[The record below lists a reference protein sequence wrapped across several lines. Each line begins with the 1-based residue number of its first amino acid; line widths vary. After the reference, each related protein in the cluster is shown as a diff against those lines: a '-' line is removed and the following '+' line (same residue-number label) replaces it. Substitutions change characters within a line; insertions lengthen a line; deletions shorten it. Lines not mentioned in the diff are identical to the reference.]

1 MAVASRPPARRL
13 FLLRWLLVALLAIA
27 AIWTINRLTAAP
39 DGPTPR
45 IWPDTPYSTDGL
57 PRSYDVAMAR
67 AEIAVANASAAAAS
81 APDQWLMH
89 EILAS
94 EYLAKAQ
101 LSGSYDDYAAAERAL
116 DDAFKVAVTGSG
128 PHMVRAS
135 LEFTMHR
142 LAGAEQQLDAIDR
155 YVVPPDRGERA
166 EIAAMRGDIAFYRG
180 QYSQALAHYDQA
192 DALVPNAASFRRAI
206 HAARTGDPDR
216 ALAWFDQAEKAYRSP
231 SPQTRAYFALQRG
244 IVQLDRGKLNEAMEH
259 FRSADRLFPG
269 RWLFQEHI
277 AEVLTL
283 QGKKTEAEALY
294 RDIIRRTGHPEFID
308 ALAGIAAAKGET
320 ATAARL
326 YAQSSAIWA
335 RRLKQFP
342 EATYG
347 HAIDHCIAKKD
358 WPCALQLA
366 QKNHQARPFG
376 EAKIAL
382 ARALLGSGQI
392 SQARA
397 MIETVLAS
405 PWRTTDLHRAASEIY
420 TASGMAA
427 QAQAQGRLAG
437 ATAIGVP

>member
-1 MAVASRPPARRL
+1 MAVVSKLPERRL
-13 FLLRWLLVALLAIA
+13 FRLRWVLVAFLGIA
-27 AIWTINRLTAAP
+27 AIWTLNRLMAAP
-39 DGPTPR
+39 EGPTPR
-45 IWPDTPYSTDGL
+45 SWPATPYSTDGL
-57 PRSYDVAMAR
+57 PHSYDEAMAR
-67 AEIAVANASAAAAS
+67 TKVAVANASAAAAS

-155 YVVPPDRGERA
+155 YVVPPDLAERA

-192 DALVPNAASFRRAI
+192 DALVPNATSFRRAI
-206 HAARTGDPDR
+206 HAARIGNPDR
-216 ALAWFDQAEKAYRSP
+216 ALAYFTQAESAYRSP

-269 RWLFQEHI
+269 RWLIEEHI

-283 QGKKTEAEALY
+283 TGKKTEAEALY

-326 YAQSSAIWA
+326 YAQSSALWA

-358 WPCALQLA
+358 WPCALDLA

-382 ARALLGSGQI
+382 ARALLGSGRI
-392 SQARA
+392 GEARA

-420 TASGMAA
+420 TASGMA
-427 QAQAQGRLAG
+427 
-437 ATAIGVP
+437 T

>member
-13 FLLRWLLVALLAIA
+13 FLFRWVLVALLGIG
-27 AIWTINRLTAAP
+27 AIWTVSRLAAAP
-39 DGPTPR
+39 EGPTR
-45 IWPDTPYSTDGL
+45 RTWPDTPYSTDGL
-57 PRSYDVAMAR
+57 TRSYDEAMAR
-67 AEIAVANASAAAAS
+67 AKVAVANASAAAAS

-116 DDAFKVAVTGSG
+116 RDAFKVAVTGSG

-180 QYSQALAHYDQA
+180 QYSQALAHYDMA

-206 HAARTGDPDR
+206 HAARTGNPDR
-216 ALAWFDQAEKAYRSP
+216 ALTYFTQAENAYRSP
-231 SPQTRAYFALQRG
+231 TPQTRAYFALQRG

-259 FRSADRLFPG
+259 FRNADRLFPG
-269 RWLFQEHI
+269 RWLIEEHI

-308 ALAGIAAAKGET
+308 ALASIAAAKGEP

-347 HAIDHCIAKKD
+347 HAIDHCVAKKD

-382 ARALLGSGQI
+382 ARALLRSGQI

-405 PWRTTDLHRAASEIY
+405 PWRTTDLHRAATEIY

-427 QAQAQGRLAG
+427 QAQARLAS
-437 ATAIGVP
+437 ATAIVSP

>member
-1 MAVASRPPARRL
+1 MLVVLLGMAAFWS
-13 FLLRWLLVALLAIA
+13 IH
-27 AIWTINRLTAAP
+27 RLTAAP
-39 DGPTPR
+39 EGPTPHQ
-45 IWPDTPYSTDGL
+45 WPATPYSTDGL

-67 AEIAVANASAAAAS
+67 AKLAVANASAAAAS

-142 LAGAEQQLDAIDR
+142 LASAEQQLDAIAR
-155 YVVPPDRGERA
+155 YVVPPDRGDRA

-180 QYSQALAHYDQA
+180 QYSQALALYDQA

-206 HAARTGDPDR
+206 HAARTGNPDR
-216 ALAWFDQAEKAYRSP
+216 ALAWFDQAESAYRSP
-231 SPQTRAYFALQRG
+231 TPQTRAYFELQRG
-244 IVQLDRGKLNEAMEH
+244 IVALDRGELDDAMDH
-259 FRSADRLFPG
+259 FRNADRLFPG
-269 RWLFQEHI
+269 RWLIQEHI

-283 QGKKTEAEALY
+283 QGKISEAESLY

-308 ALAGIAAAKGET
+308 ALAGIAAAKGDT

-326 YAQSSAIWA
+326 HAQSSALWA
-335 RRLKQFP
+335 RRLRQFP

-347 HAIDHCIAKKD
+347 HAIDHCMAKRD
-358 WPCALQLA
+358 WACALTLA

-382 ARALLGSGQI
+382 ARALLGSGRV
-392 SQARA
+392 SEART

-420 TASGMAA
+420 SASGMAA
-427 QAQAQGRLAG
+427 QAQTQARLAS
-437 ATAIGVP
+437 AP

>member
-1 MAVASRPPARRL
+1 MAVASTPPARRFL
-13 FLLRWLLVALLAIA
+13 LLRWLLVALLAIA

-39 DGPTPR
+39 EAPTPR
-45 IWPDTPYSTDGL
+45 NWPATPYSTDGL
-57 PRSYDVAMAR
+57 PRSYAEAMAR
-67 AEIAVANASAAAAS
+67 AEVAVANASAAAAR
-81 APDQWLMH
+81 APDQWLMQ

-94 EYLAKAQ
+94 EVLAKAQ

-116 DDAFKVAVTGSG
+116 NDAFKVAVTGSG
-128 PHMVRAS
+128 PHLVRAS

-142 LAGAEQQLDAIDR
+142 LAGAEQQLDAIDK

-180 QYSQALAHYDQA
+180 QYSQAMAHYDQA

-206 HAARTGDPDR
+206 HAARTGNPDG
-216 ALAWFDQAEKAYRSP
+216 ALAWFAKAENAYRSP

-244 IVQLDRGKLNEAMEH
+244 IVELDRGRLDAAMQH
-259 FRSADRLFPG
+259 FRTADRLFPG
-269 RWLFQEHI
+269 RWLIEEHI
-277 AEVLTL
+277 AEVLNR
-283 QGKKTEAEALY
+283 QGKISEAETLY

-308 ALAGIAAAKGET
+308 ALAGIAAAKGDT

-326 YAQSSAIWA
+326 YAQSSALWA
-335 RRLKQFP
+335 RRLTQFP

-347 HAIDHCIAKKD
+347 HALDHCIAKKD
-358 WPCALQLA
+358 WPCALELA

-382 ARALLGSGQI
+382 ARALLGSGRI

-405 PWRTTDLHRAASEIY
+405 PWRTSDLHRAASEIY

-427 QAQAQGRLAG
+427 QAQAQARLAS
-437 ATAIGVP
+437 AP

>member
-1 MAVASRPPARRL
+1 V
-13 FLLRWLLVALLAIA
+13 LVVLLAIG

-39 DGPTPR
+39 EGPTPR
-45 IWPDTPYSTDGL
+45 LWPATPYSMDGL
-57 PRSYDVAMAR
+57 PRSYEDAMAR
-67 AEIAVANASAAAAS
+67 AKVAVANASAAAAG
-81 APDQWLMH
+81 APNQWLMH

-128 PHMVRAS
+128 PHLVRAS

-142 LAGAEQQLDAIDR
+142 LAGAERQLDAIDR
-155 YVVPPDRGERA
+155 YVVPPDRAERA

-180 QYSQALAHYDQA
+180 QYKQALAYYGQA
-192 DALVPNAASFRRAI
+192 DALVPDAASFRRAI
-206 HAARTGDPDR
+206 HAARTGNPDR
-216 ALAWFDQAEKAYRSP
+216 ALAYFDQSEKAYRSP
-231 SPQTRAYFALQRG
+231 TPQTRAYLELQRG
-244 IVQLDRGKLNEAMEH
+244 IVQLDRGKLDEALEH
-259 FRSADRLFPG
+259 FRIADRLFPG
-269 RWLFQEHI
+269 RWLFEEHI
-277 AEVLTL
+277 AEVLTR
-283 QGKKTEAEALY
+283 QGKISEAETLY
-294 RDIIRRTGHPEFID
+294 RDIIRRTGHPEFVD
-308 ALAGIAAAKGET
+308 ALAGIAAAKGDT

-326 YAQSSAIWA
+326 YAQSSTIWA

-347 HAIDHCIAKKD
+347 HAVDHCIAKKD

-405 PWRTTDLHRAASEIY
+405 PWRTADLHRAATDIY
-420 TASGMAA
+420 TASDMAAKA
-427 QAQAQGRLAG
+427 QAQARLAG
-437 ATAIGVP
+437 TTTFSAP

>member
-1 MAVASRPPARRL
+1 M
-13 FLLRWLLVALLAIA
+13 LVALLAIA

-39 DGPTPR
+39 DGPTPHR
-45 IWPDTPYSTDGL
+45 WPATPYSMDGL
-57 PRSYDVAMAR
+57 PHSFEEAMAR
-67 AEIAVANASAAAAS
+67 AKVAVANASAAAAGT
-81 APDQWLMH
+81 PDQWLMH

-116 DDAFKVAVTGSG
+116 DDAFKVAVAGSG

-142 LAGAEQQLDAIDR
+142 LAGAERQLDAIGR
-155 YVVPPDRGERA
+155 YAVPPDRGERA

-180 QYSQALAHYDQA
+180 QYSQALAYYDQA
-192 DALVPNAASFRRAI
+192 DALAPDTASFRRAI
-206 HAARTGDPDR
+206 HAARTGNPDR
-216 ALAWFDQAEKAYRSP
+216 ALALFTQAESAYRSP

-244 IVQLDRGKLNEAMEH
+244 IVELDRGRLDEAMEY
-259 FRSADRLFPG
+259 FRRADRLFPG
-269 RWLFQEHI
+269 RWLIEEHI

-283 QGKKTEAEALY
+283 QGKISEAESLY
-294 RDIIRRTGHPEFID
+294 RDIIGSTGHPEFID

-342 EATYG
+342 EATFG
-347 HAIDHCIAKKD
+347 HAIDHCMARKD

-420 TASGMAA
+420 AASGLATQARA
-427 QAQAQGRLAG
+427 QARLAS

>member
-13 FLLRWLLVALLAIA
+13 LLLRWVLVALLAIA
-27 AIWTINRLTAAP
+27 AIWIINRLTAAP
-39 DGPTPR
+39 EGPIPHQ
-45 IWPDTPYSTDGL
+45 WPATPYSMDGL
-57 PRSYDVAMAR
+57 PRSYEEAMAR
-67 AEIAVANASAAAAS
+67 AKVAVANASAAVAS

-94 EYLAKAQ
+94 EVLAKAQ

-116 DDAFKVAVTGSG
+116 DTAFKVAVTGSG

-142 LAGAEQQLDAIDR
+142 LAGAEQQLDAIDK

-206 HAARTGDPDR
+206 HAARTGNPDR
-216 ALAWFDQAEKAYRSP
+216 ALGYFAKAENAYRSP

-244 IVQLDRGKLNEAMEH
+244 IVELDRGRLDEAMAY

-269 RWLFQEHI
+269 RWLIEEHI
-277 AEVLTL
+277 AEVLAR
-283 QGKKTEAEALY
+283 QGKISEAENLY

-308 ALAGIAAAKGET
+308 ALAGIAAAKGEP

-342 EATYG
+342 EASYG
-347 HAIDHCIAKKD
+347 HALDHCIAKRD
-358 WPCALQLA
+358 WPCALELA

-405 PWRTTDLHRAASEIY
+405 PWRTSDLHRAASDIY

-427 QAQAQGRLAG
+427 QAQAQARLAG
-437 ATAIGVP
+437 TA